1 MKQEKIDGTGLS
13 ILNLNDRIFE
23 RQMIWKSLAYVI
35 ILGLVIISG
44 FFWNGHKFLARKR
57 STVDCNVER
66 VKSPRWAVLWYGLPK
81 QFSKLAY
88 PSLSWAVLQQLPG
101 DTDIF
106 VSTYNL
112 KVTSNPRNGEKE
124 GKVDLDGLKA
134 IPNAEIKIHDW
145 NESLQI
151 LKPDLERAK
160 QSGDAWKNGF
170 ISLRNLFLA
179 YHLDCKLRK
188 RIR

>member
-134 IPNAEIKIHDW
+134 IPI
-145 NESLQI
+145 
-151 LKPDLERAK
+151 
-160 QSGDAWKNGF
+160 GT
-170 ISLRNLFLA
+170 NL
-179 YHLDCKLRK
+179 YEY
-188 RIR
+188 